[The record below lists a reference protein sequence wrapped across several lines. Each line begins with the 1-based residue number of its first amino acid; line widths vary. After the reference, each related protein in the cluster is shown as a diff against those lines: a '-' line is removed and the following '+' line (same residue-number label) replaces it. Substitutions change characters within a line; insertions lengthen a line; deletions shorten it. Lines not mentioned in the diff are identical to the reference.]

1 VAFNEEIVARAIF
14 DCSIPTVSGVGHEV
28 DFTIADFVA
37 DQRAPTPSV
46 AAEMV
51 SPDQND
57 WLNQLRALDIELYK
71 RLTGS
76 YTASANA

>member
-1 VAFNEEIVARAIF
+1 MTPVI
-14 DCSIPTVSGVGHEV
+14 SGVGHEI

-51 SPDQND
+51 TPDGAAL
-57 WLNQLRALDIELYK
+57 LNQFEQYQMRLMELQ
-71 RLTGS
+71 
-76 YTASANA
+76 ASV